1 MQDKFEIQVRYDAG
15 KYGFRIGGMQGVG
28 CRTDRMQ
35 DKRDARQD
43 GCRKGGM
50 QERRDAGKEGLGKGM
65 MNKEGMKKRMDSGL
79 ERFKTGGRRNT

>member
-15 KYGFRIGGMQGVG
+15 KCGFRIGWMQGIG
-28 CRTDRMQ
+28 CRTDGMQ

-50 QERRDAGKEGLGKGM
+50 RERKDAGKEGGR
-65 MNKEGMKKRMDSGL
+65 KEG
-79 ERFKTGGRRNT
+79 

>member
-15 KYGFRIGGMQGVG
+15 KYGFRIGGMQGIG

-50 QERRDAGKEGLGKGM
+50 QERRGAGKEGCGKGRM
-65 MNKEGMKKRMDSGL
+65 QERRHEEKEGLNQEG
-79 ERFKTGGRRNT
+79 